1 MTKYQYWTKEDDKEL
16 STLWQGGASMIAI
29 MRGMG
34 RSCGSIS
41 NRLSKLGLKR
51 ELTRLRAENKQLRAV
66 GIENLFLIEELT
78 SRLEVITH
86 PVSFWQRMF
95 KRVE

>member
-1 MTKYQYWTKEDDKEL
+1 
-16 STLWQGGASMIAI
+16 MIAI

-51 ELTRLRAENKQLRAV
+51 AKKETVTIAVGELTRLRAENKQLRAV

-78 SRLEVITH
+78 SQLEVITH